1 MKVINIRQLIIIVL
15 YILFSFT
22 FLIFPQGSAKIQGLI
37 VFLLFTPLFIKL
49 IWLLADPKDNSLLF
63 KENISESIEK
73 GACPFCKSHKVNGD
87 KLRVGYRK
95 ALWEIYYKVF
105 FIEYSK
111 DYLQL
116 TATLPICFKC
126 KNKYLF
132 VSRYKILSL
141 FTRNPSKKVLKRKI
155 SYLRGLKNPYG
166 SWHLIKR

>member
-1 MKVINIRQLIIIVL
+1 
-15 YILFSFT
+15 
-22 FLIFPQGSAKIQGLI
+22 
-37 VFLLFTPLFIKL
+37 
-49 IWLLADPKDNSLLF
+49 LANPKDNFLLF

-73 GACPFCKSHKVNGD
+73 GRCPFCKSHRVNGD

-116 TATLPICFKC
+116 TASLPICIKC
-126 KNKYLF
+126 KNKYLL
-132 VSRYKILSL
+132 VSTYKILSL

-155 SYLRGLKNPYG
+155 GFLRGLKNPYE
-166 SWHLIKR
+166 SWHLIIK